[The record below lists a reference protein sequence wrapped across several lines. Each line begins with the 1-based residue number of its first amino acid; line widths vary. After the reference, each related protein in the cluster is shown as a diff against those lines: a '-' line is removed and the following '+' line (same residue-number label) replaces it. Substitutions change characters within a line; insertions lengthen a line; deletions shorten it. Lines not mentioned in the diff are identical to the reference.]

1 LVVPGS
7 TIGQLPA
14 RQLIRQN
21 GVDMI
26 LLDQSEHGCRLVDT
40 DDRDARIFAQQLFEP
55 AAQDWIGGKNGDG
68 DHGSLAFPRYAAAPS
83 GSRLGH
89 GPLADDD
96 LDCRWNSAPY
106 QSQIDSA
113 ARAVRPE
120 ELHDFA
126 HAIDWLLI
134 PSHD

>member
-1 LVVPGS
+1 LRAAAVRACGAGLDRRKKWRWRPW
-7 TIGQLPA
+7 
-14 RQLIRQN
+14 
-21 GVDMI
+21 
-26 LLDQSEHGCRLVDT
+26 LLGL
-40 DDRDARIFAQQLFEP
+40 
-55 AAQDWIGGKNGDG
+55 
-68 DHGSLAFPRYAAAPS
+68 PRYAVAPS

-126 HAIDWLLI
+126 HAIDWFCI
-134 PSHD
+134 PSHDDVTHEQSGARGRPIRIYVHDKHSAPAARRLRVMGWASAP